1 MLKINDKNVD
11 CISKKEIKVIKSI
24 VNKNEGFGIRI
35 NVIFTI
41 NNINGYFTLNFAH
54 ENNNDINKFINK
66 TYKGNWYSDN
76 GDILL
81 EIFDTNNFVDFIDS
95 EVKLEFGDIDNNQ
108 IKMILSIND
117 KLIKLEYV
125 NILFNNCII
134 IDHLHKRIFI
144 FRSNITNFIIIKNY
158 RIIS

>member
-35 NVIFTI
+35 KVNFTI

-54 ENNNDINKFINK
+54 ENNNDINTFINK
-66 TYKGNWYSDN
+66 TYKGNWHSGS

-81 EIFDTNNFVDFIDS
+81 EIFDTNNFYDS
-95 EVKLEFGDIDNNQ
+95 EIMAD
-108 IKMILSIND
+108 
-117 KLIKLEYV
+117 
-125 NILFNNCII
+125 
-134 IDHLHKRIFI
+134 
-144 FRSNITNFIIIKNY
+144 IIIKLNY
-158 RIIS
+158 ESAKIHALITLNDEHINLIYDDYLNLV

>member
-24 VNKNEGFGIRI
+24 VNKNEGFGIEI

-41 NNINGYFTLNFAH
+41 NNITGYFTLNFAH
-54 ENNNDINKFINK
+54 ENNNNINTFINK

-81 EIFDTNNFVDFIDS
+81 EIFDTNNFYDS
-95 EVKLEFGDIDNNQ
+95 EIMEDIT
-108 IKMILSIND
+108 
-117 KLIKLEYV
+117 IKLNYESEKIHALITLNDEYI
-125 NILFNNCII
+125 NLIYDDYLNLI
-134 IDHLHKRIFI
+134 
-144 FRSNITNFIIIKNY
+144 
-158 RIIS
+158 

>member
-24 VNKNEGFGIRI
+24 VNKSEGFGIEI
-35 NVIFTI
+35 NVNFTINNI

-54 ENNNDINKFINK
+54 ENNNDINTFINK

-81 EIFDTNNFVDFIDS
+81 EIFDTNNFYDS
-95 EVKLEFGDIDNNQ
+95 EIMEDIT
-108 IKMILSIND
+108 
-117 KLIKLEYV
+117 IKLNYESEKIHALITLNDEYINLIYDDYLNLV
-125 NILFNNCII
+125 
-134 IDHLHKRIFI
+134 
-144 FRSNITNFIIIKNY
+144 
-158 RIIS
+158 

>member
-24 VNKNEGFGIRI
+24 VNKNEGFGIEI
-35 NVIFTI
+35 NVNFTI

-54 ENNNDINKFINK
+54 ENNNNINTFINK

-81 EIFDTNNFVDFIDS
+81 EIHALITLND
-95 EVKLEFGDIDNNQ
+95 EH
-108 IKMILSIND
+108 IN
-117 KLIKLEYV
+117 LIYDDYL
-125 NILFNNCII
+125 NLI
-134 IDHLHKRIFI
+134 
-144 FRSNITNFIIIKNY
+144 
-158 RIIS
+158 

>member
-24 VNKNEGFGIRI
+24 VNKNEGFGIEI
-35 NVIFTI
+35 NVNFTI

-54 ENNNDINKFINK
+54 ENNNNINTFINK

-81 EIFDTNNFVDFIDS
+81 EIFDTNNFYDS
-95 EVKLEFGDIDNNQ
+95 EIMEDIT
-108 IKMILSIND
+108 
-117 KLIKLEYV
+117 IKLNYELEKIHALITLNDEHINLIYDDLLKKYRL
-125 NILFNNCII
+125 ILQP
-134 IDHLHKRIFI
+134 IF
-144 FRSNITNFIIIKNY
+144 FFS
-158 RIIS
+158 

>member
-24 VNKNEGFGIRI
+24 VNKKEGFGISI

-41 NNINGYFTLNFAH
+41 NNIEGYFTLNFAH
-54 ENNNDINKFINK
+54 ENNNNINTFINK

-81 EIFDTNNFVDFIDS
+81 EIFDTNNFYDS
-95 EVKLEFGDIDNNQ
+95 EIMEDIT
-108 IKMILSIND
+108 
-117 KLIKLEYV
+117 IKLNYELEK
-125 NILFNNCII
+125 IHAL
-134 IDHLHKRIFI
+134 
-144 FRSNITNFIIIKNY
+144 ITLNDEHINLIYDDYLNLI
-158 RIIS
+158 